1 MKKIRVFEAFSGY
14 GSQSLAL
21 RNIGIPY
28 EVVAISEIDKYAIQA
43 YYALHDENIPNLGD
57 ISKIR
62 VEDIPEHD
70 LFTYSF
76 PCQSISVSGRQ
87 EGIIRGQTR
96 SGLLYECE
104 RIIEN
109 CKPKYLLMENVKN
122 LVGKKFKSQ
131 FDEWLQYLERLGYT
145 NYWQVLNAKDYGIPQ
160 NRERVFV
167 ISVLGEHNTYEFPNG
182 FKLTKCIRD
191 ILDDEEG
198 KIKQQLELRND
209 NITNTITTVQKD
221 NVIVESKINQVEMLD
236 IKGNEQIRRVYGDNP
251 LSPTLST
258 MQGGNR
264 QPKVLEVGYIKKS
277 EDGKKHQSNTV
288 YDSMSL
294 SRTLTA
300 CDYKSPQM
308 VVVDDNIKPSVR
320 INYEREKYD
329 IANSKKE
336 IYQCKCNN
344 GWQDNKVGIKVTPT
358 IRANNNHTCVY
369 NDFRIRKLTPKECFR
384 LMGMSD
390 DDIQKII
397 DVGISNTQQYKMAG
411 NSIVIPVLEHI
422 FKNLFKDSD
431 YIKE

>member
-1 MKKIRVFEAFSGY
+1 
-14 GSQSLAL
+14 
-21 RNIGIPY
+21 
-28 EVVAISEIDKYAIQA
+28 
-43 YYALHDENIPNLGD
+43 
-57 ISKIR
+57 
-62 VEDIPEHD
+62 
-70 LFTYSF
+70 
-76 PCQSISVSGRQ
+76 
-87 EGIIRGQTR
+87 
-96 SGLLYECE
+96 
-104 RIIEN
+104 
-109 CKPKYLLMENVKN
+109 
-122 LVGKKFKSQ
+122 
-131 FDEWLQYLERLGYT
+131 
-145 NYWQVLNAKDYGIPQ
+145 
-160 NRERVFV
+160 
-167 ISVLGEHNTYEFPNG
+167 
-182 FKLTKCIRD
+182 
-191 ILDDEEG
+191 
-198 KIKQQLELRND
+198 
-209 NITNTITTVQKD
+209 
-221 NVIVESKINQVEMLD
+221 MLD
-236 IKGNEQIRRVYGDNP
+236 IKGNEQIRRVYGDNG
-251 LSPTLST
+251 LSPTLTT
-258 MQGGNR
+258 MQGGNT

>member
-1 MKKIRVFEAFSGY
+1 
-14 GSQSLAL
+14 
-21 RNIGIPY
+21 
-28 EVVAISEIDKYAIQA
+28 
-43 YYALHDENIPNLGD
+43 
-57 ISKIR
+57 
-62 VEDIPEHD
+62 
-70 LFTYSF
+70 
-76 PCQSISVSGRQ
+76 
-87 EGIIRGQTR
+87 
-96 SGLLYECE
+96 
-104 RIIEN
+104 
-109 CKPKYLLMENVKN
+109 MENVKN
-122 LVGKKFKSQ
+122 LVGKKFKPQ
-131 FDEWLQYLERLGYT
+131 FDEWLEYLERLGYT

-167 ISVLGEHNTYEFPNG
+167 ISVLGEHNPYKFPDG

-191 ILDDEEG
+191 ILDDEVDDKFYLSHEVTNKFTPNKNFSTGAIRGRYDEEG

-221 NVIVESKINQVEMLD
+221 NIIVENVIKLGNIYPSGGQNGNIYHTDGVSPTISAGIG
-236 IKGNEQIRRVYGDNP
+236 IKGSGIGSNNA
-251 LSPTLST
+251 
-258 MQGGNR
+258 
-264 QPKVLEVGYIKKS
+264 PKVMDVGYIKKS

-308 VVVDDNIKPSVR
+308 VVVDDNIKPSVKM
-320 INYEREKYD
+320 NYEREKYD
-329 IANSKKE
+329 IANSEKE

-411 NSIVIPVLEHI
+411 NSIVIPVLEYI